1 VSIQSAKA
9 YVARFRA
16 DEVFARRVLAAE
28 DAHARERIAQSEGFT
43 FTKGEINS
51 VASELLGDELAE
63 VTCGPSGSMYTCEVL
78 R

>member
-1 VSIQSAKA
+1 MSIQSAKA
-9 YVARFRA
+9 YVARFRT

-43 FTKGEINS
+43 FTKSEIDS
-51 VASELLGDELAE
+51 VASELSDEELAE
-63 VTCGPSGSMYTCEVL
+63 VTCGPSGSMCTCEVL